1 MLEKKQFGVESK
13 RMAIVV
19 AIVIWLRIKS
29 GSPKSKYGSQGQVGG
44 NPLAMGE
51 AGAAAAP
58 ATTAAPV

>member
-1 MLEKKQFGVESK
+1 
-13 RMAIVV
+13 MAIVV